1 MSRPADLPCEP
12 PHLFCHSL
20 GPAILSPSYRES
32 DHQVDV
38 NEGASIASYTF
49 DMVYERT
56 DARWLAKGH
65 DLFVLERTEG
75 RWLAVW
81 RTMTDVSETP
91 APTP

>member
-1 MSRPADLPCEP
+1 MVAGYAD
-12 PHLFCHSL
+12 FCDSARVH
-20 GPAILSPSYRES
+20 SYRES

-38 NEGASIASYTF
+38 YNGTAIASYAF
-49 DMVYERT
+49 EMVYERAG
-56 DARWLAKGH
+56 ARWLAKGH
-65 DLFVLERTEG
+65 DLFVLERTDG